1 MPRVKLHRQIQ
12 RRRPAQ
18 GVMKHPVLQRPYL
31 FVSKNNA
38 LVRNYVIKCFFRL
51 CSGWIAD
58 FQRAAVGVQILQ
70 ANHAEIQ
77 AFLQVLVESLCI
89 IVQTGYGPAQIFLH
103 ACQLFF
109 GMNIA
114 PTGNMKGKTAKRR
127 IRECAV
133 HIAVQIASIHDLSL
147 DPAHFHDLVI

>member
-89 IVQTGYGPAQIFLH
+89 IVQTGYGPAQIFPE
-103 ACQLFF
+103 
-109 GMNIA
+109 I
-114 PTGNMKGKTAKRR
+114 
-127 IRECAV
+127 
-133 HIAVQIASIHDLSL
+133 
-147 DPAHFHDLVI
+147 